1 MPTLIAN
8 WKRLVGWAALI
19 FVAYQAVSLI
29 VYTTPAESYST
40 FAARASAFLAYY
52 VFFRRTPSHK
62 RLLGAALFVLIQVI
76 DIAVLFALSGSLAGW
91 LDLPGTSINFAVC
104 LLAYLA
110 SQMSSNNSFK
120 PKPLRGSA

>member
-8 WKRLVGWAALI
+8 WKRLVVWAALI

-29 VYTTPAESYST
+29 VHTTPAASFST
-40 FAARASAFLAYY
+40 FTAQASAFLAYL

-62 RLLGAALFVLIQVI
+62 PSLGAALFVLIQLI
-76 DIAVLFALSGSLAGW
+76 DIAVLFALSRSLAGW
-91 LDLPGTSINFAVC
+91 LDLAGTSINFAVC
-104 LLAYLA
+104 VLAYIA
-110 SQMSSNNSFK
+110 AQMSSNNSFK